1 MKNNKEIP
9 SMMSAAAVRLFK
21 KRLSAGALYAVLGMS
36 ALAFLAPILW
46 MFLTS
51 LKTAEQVYTWPPVI
65 LPPQPQ
71 WKNYVDAMTFAPFG
85 RYYINSFFLCAC
97 VVIGTL
103 LSNTL
108 IAYGFSRIKWPGR
121 DLVFIIVLAT
131 LMLPF
136 QVTMIPVYIIF
147 KKLGWVGTFLPL
159 IVPAFF
165 GNAYYIFLLRQ
176 FFRGIPYELSDAARI
191 DGCSELGILWHI
203 ILPLSKPAI
212 VTVALLS
219 FLGTWNDFLGP
230 LIYLH
235 DERFY
240 TVTLGLQSFISRIWT
255 PMEQMMAASTVAVIP
270 ILIIFLLAQ
279 KYFVEGINLTGLGGR

>member
-1 MKNNKEIP
+1 MKNNKKVP
-9 SMMSAAAVRLFK
+9 SIMSAAAVRMLRQ
-21 KRLSAGALYAVLGMS
+21 RLSAGVLYAVLGAS

-51 LKTAEQVYTWPPVI
+51 LKTAEQIYTWPPVI
-65 LPPQPQ
+65 FPPQPQ

-85 RYYINSFFLCAC
+85 RYYMNSFFLCGC

-103 LSNTL
+103 LSNTV

-147 KKLGWVGTFLPL
+147 KKLDWVGTFLPL

-191 DGCSELGILWHI
+191 DGCSELGILWHVV
-203 ILPLSKPAI
+203 LPLSKPAI

-219 FLGTWNDFLGP
+219 FLGAWNDFLGP